1 MPRIAKETAVVSLL
15 FVLYTVNGV
24 DRVCLSIA
32 MPLLADHYHFSP
44 MQEGILFSS
53 FFWTYCLF
61 QLPSG
66 LLLDRVLPSVVL
78 VAAVACWGVAAA
90 LSGAAMGFGTL
101 LVTRLMLGLFEAP
114 FMPAANI
121 IVERTVGR
129 SARQGQITIIDSGAA
144 FGAAFGSY
152 VASAIVAATGS
163 WRLAFLITG
172 GAAVCL
178 APLAWRRLVTNRTV
192 DRPHAVLSD
201 RRNGPLEFPSILT
214 RDILYM
220 CLGRIAFA
228 NVFFGFASWT
238 PSLLIARRHI
248 SLETAGIITALMFV
262 AAGFGEIVGGAVFSR
277 LRRRLGFDSALR
289 MTICLSGAVGL
300 AALVA
305 ANTVGNLVLCAGT
318 LVVGLF
324 FYMFGGIYWV
334 IPAAI
339 APEGRLGLVGGIL
352 NFSGTF
358 GGITVGIISGWIVK
372 NWGYGVL
379 YGYFV
384 GCMVLYVLFS
394 MCLRP
399 RRRAGN
405 VAPRGDGPVLAA
417 ASTVSD

>member
-1 MPRIAKETAVVSLL
+1 MPRIAKETAIVNLL
-15 FVLYTVNGV
+15 FVLYTVNGI

-32 MPLLADHYHFSP
+32 MPLLAEHYHFSP

-66 LLLDRVLPSVVL
+66 LLLDMMLPSVVS
-78 VAAVACWGVAAA
+78 VAAVACWGIAAA

-101 LVTRLMLGLFEAP
+101 LATRLLLGLFEAP
-114 FMPAANI
+114 FMPAANV
-121 IVERTVGR
+121 IVERTVSS

-152 VASAIVAATGS
+152 AASAIVAATGS

-178 APLAWRRLVTNRTV
+178 APLAWQRLVTHRTAG
-192 DRPHAVLSD
+192 RPPAVPSG
-201 RRNGPLEFPSILT
+201 RRTGSSPFRGILT
-214 RDILYM
+214 RDIVYM
-220 CLGRIAFA
+220 CLGRVAFA
-228 NVFFGFASWT
+228 NVFFGFASWA

-248 SLETAGIITALMFV
+248 SLESAGIITALMFV
-262 AAGFGEIVGGAVFSR
+262 AAGCGEIVGGRVFSR
-277 LRRRLGFDSALR
+277 LRHRLGFDSALR
-289 MTICLSGAVGL
+289 MTICLSGAIG
-300 AALVA
+300 LVA
-305 ANTVGNLVLCAGT
+305 LIAANAIGSLTLCAGT

-379 YGYFV
+379 YGYFI
-384 GCMVLYVLFS
+384 GCMVLYILFS

-399 RRRAGN
+399 RRRASH
-405 VAPRGDGPVLAA
+405 VAPRGDDRTLAA
-417 ASTVSD
+417 ASILSD

>member
-1 MPRIAKETAVVSLL
+1 MPRIAKETAIVSLL

-24 DRVCLSIA
+24 DRVCLSVA
-32 MPLLADHYHFSP
+32 MPLLAGHYHFSP

-66 LLLDRVLPSVVL
+66 LLLDMMLPSVVI
-78 VAAVACWGVAAA
+78 VAAMACWGVAAA
-90 LSGAAMGFGTL
+90 LSGAAAGFGTL
-101 LVTRLMLGLFEAP
+101 LATRLMLGLFEAP

-121 IVERTVGR
+121 IVEQTVRGTG
-129 SARQGQITIIDSGAA
+129 RQGRITIIDSGAA

-152 VASAIVAATGS
+152 ATSAIIAATGS

-178 APLAWRRLVTNRTV
+178 APLAWRRLVARS
-192 DRPHAVLSD
+192 PAGPPGAVSPD
-201 RRNGPLEFPSILT
+201 GRKAPGGFRGVLT
-214 RDILYM
+214 RDVLYM
-220 CLGRIAFA
+220 CMGRVAFA
-228 NVFFGFASWT
+228 NVFFGFASWA
-238 PSLLIARRHI
+238 PSLLIARRHV
-248 SLETAGIITALMFV
+248 SLEVAGIITALMFV
-262 AAGFGEIVGGAVFSR
+262 AAGAGEIVGGVVFGR
-277 LRRRLGFDSALR
+277 LRRHLAFDSALR
-289 MTICLSGAVGL
+289 MTIGLSGPVGL

-305 ANTVGNLVLCAGT
+305 ANGLGNLVACVAT

-339 APEGRLGLVGGIL
+339 AREGHLGLVGGIL

-358 GGITVGIISGWIVK
+358 GGIAVGIISGWIVK
-372 NWGYGVL
+372 NWGYSAL
-379 YGYFV
+379 YGYFLA
-384 GCMVLYVLFS
+384 CMALYILFS

-399 RRRAGN
+399 EGRASSAPARDGGPALA
-405 VAPRGDGPVLAA
+405 VA
-417 ASTVSD
+417 SDMPD

>member
-1 MPRIAKETAVVSLL
+1 MPRIAKETAIVSLL

-32 MPLLADHYHFSP
+32 MPLLAGHYHFSP

-61 QLPSG
+61 QVPSG
-66 LLLDRVLPSVVL
+66 LLLDRVLPSVVI
-78 VAAVACWGVAAA
+78 VAAVACWGIAAA
-90 LSGAAMGFGTL
+90 LSGAAVGFGTL
-101 LVTRLMLGLFEAP
+101 LATRLMLGLFEAP
-114 FMPAANI
+114 FMPAANL
-121 IVERTVGR
+121 IVEKAAGG
-129 SARQGQITIIDSGAA
+129 SARQGKITIIDSGAA
-144 FGAAFGSY
+144 FGAALGSY
-152 VASAIVAATGS
+152 AASAIVAATGS

-178 APLAWRRLVTNRTV
+178 APVAWRRLVARGTTG
-192 DRPHAVLSD
+192 RPRAPSSD
-201 RRNGPLEFPSILT
+201 GWTGPPGVRGVLT

-228 NVFFGFASWT
+228 NVFFGFASWA
-238 PSLLIARRHI
+238 PSLLIARRHV
-248 SLETAGIITALMFV
+248 SLEIAGTITALMFV
-262 AAGFGEIVGGAVFSR
+262 AAGAGEIVGGAVFGR
-277 LRRRLGFDSALR
+277 LRRHVGFDSALR
-289 MTICLSGAVGL
+289 LTIGLSGSVGL

-305 ANTVGNLVLCAGT
+305 ANAIGNLAACAAT

-358 GGITVGIISGWIVK
+358 GGIAVGIVSGWIVK
-372 NWGYGVL
+372 NWGYGAL
-379 YGYFV
+379 YGYFLA
-384 GCMVLYVLFS
+384 CMALYILFS

-399 RRRAGN
+399 HGRASG
-405 VAPRGDGPVLAA
+405 VSARDDGPGLAV
-417 ASTVSD
+417 ASGVPD

>member
-1 MPRIAKETAVVSLL
+1 MPRITSQTAVVGLL

-66 LLLDRVLPSVVL
+66 LLLDRVLPSVVI
-78 VAAVACWGVAAA
+78 VASVAFWGVAAA

-121 IVERTVGR
+121 IVQRTVG
-129 SARQGQITIIDSGAA
+129 SAARQGRITIIDSGAA

-152 VASAIVAATGS
+152 AASAIVAATES

-178 APLAWRRLVTNRTV
+178 APLAWRQLVARRTTA
-192 DRPHAVLSD
+192 RPPAMPSG
-201 RRNGPLEFPSILT
+201 RRVGRSTERGILT
-214 RDILYM
+214 RDVLYM
-220 CLGRIAFA
+220 CLGRVAFA
-228 NVFFGFASWT
+228 NVFFGFASWA

-248 SLETAGIITALMFV
+248 SLEIAGLITALMFV
-262 AAGFGEIVGGAVFSR
+262 AAGFGEIAGGIVFSR
-277 LRRRLGFDSALR
+277 LRCRLGFDPALR
-289 MTICLSGAVGL
+289 MTICLSGAVAL
-300 AALVA
+300 VALVA
-305 ANTVGNLVLCAGT
+305 ANAIGTLALCAGT
-318 LVVGLF
+318 LMMGLF

-372 NWGYGVL
+372 NWGYGAL

-384 GCMVLYVLFS
+384 GCMGLYILFS

-399 RRRAGN
+399 GRR
-405 VAPRGDGPVLAA
+405 
-417 ASTVSD
+417 